1 MVTKGEDM
9 KPNYINMAINLAILV
24 LLIHI
29 AIQVND
35 IHTETVN
42 DCPTCM
48 IPLGKQAE

>member
-42 DCPTCM
+42 DCHTCM